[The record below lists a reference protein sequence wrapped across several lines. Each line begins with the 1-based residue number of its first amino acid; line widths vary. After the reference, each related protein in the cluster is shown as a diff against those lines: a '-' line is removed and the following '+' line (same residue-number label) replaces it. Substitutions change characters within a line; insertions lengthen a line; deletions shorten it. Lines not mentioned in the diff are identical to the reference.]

1 MMKRHIEL
9 ALKGLIMLLAVM
21 LASCSGMRKNSQQ
34 ELLKNELSKWESF
47 DSQGVVELSVMG
59 LSQRKMFSAAKNHG
73 EIRIDILDGGV
84 MGAGAQPLISFYSGK
99 YLAFKSPYLPML
111 EAFDLSSM
119 IPVSGLN
126 LFSSADSLIARHGAE
141 IIKTKKL
148 EIDSIRINFN
158 KKYQLTE
165 VNDPRNNS
173 QLTAT
178 YSPRGD
184 LQELNFKGPE
194 SLAIKLIFDSISYT
208 EPEITPLPKSK
219 GSNLLQGLIPLNE
232 IDLKKLIKDFLN
244 GQ

>member
-1 MMKRHIEL
+1 MTKKYINPTLMGL
-9 ALKGLIMLLAVM
+9 AILLVFSLAACAGIKKG
-21 LASCSGMRKNSQQ
+21 SEQ
-34 ELLKNELSKWESF
+34 ERLRNELQKWESF

-73 EIRIDILDGGV
+73 ELRIDILDGGV

-126 LFSSADSLIARHGAE
+126 LFSSADSLIARHGPE

-148 EIDSIRINFN
+148 EIDSVRISFN

-173 QLTAT
+173 QLIAT
-178 YSPRGD
+178 YSPRGE

-208 EPEITPLPKSK
+208 APEITPLPRSQ
-219 GSNLLQGLIPLNE
+219 GSSLLQGLVPLNE